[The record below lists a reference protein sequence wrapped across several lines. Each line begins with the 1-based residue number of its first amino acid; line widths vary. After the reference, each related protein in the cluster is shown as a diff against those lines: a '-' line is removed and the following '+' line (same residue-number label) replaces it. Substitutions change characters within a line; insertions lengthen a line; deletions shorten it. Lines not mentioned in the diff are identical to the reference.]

1 MEQFGGELAQLVADM
16 EQKKRQIDTEMQALR
31 QEVTVMCLG
40 TVADLAQQAL
50 RKVESVAPAER
61 DQLQRIQQQVQEPL
75 ESSRM
80 AAYDSLRTMHKDCQL
95 CKNKEACAKGR
106 ALLIMRDLVVLTVA
120 IGKGPMSPS
129 KLKTALEEALRQ
141 GCGRFDLDKVEQ
153 SQLTLAFNKVISLG
167 CTREGFGATVR
178 SANMYGPELTNE
190 EVQQLFLVYNAC
202 ARASPQY
209 ISKNKETRNWKHRK
223 RSASPHRELAGSAS
237 TASPSIAA
245 APVPHP
251 VVPEIAT
258 TSVADAS
265 MPVPRRRANCNDG
278 ADTATTSVAD
288 ASMPVPRRRASCNDD
303 ADIATTSVADAS
315 MPVPRRM
322 ASCNDGADTATA
334 HSQETMCT
342 WQLGANIPFLHSWGE
357 QASHGIISFDAMPE
371 TPPCKHCGIFDLQGC
386 HTPGGYYCSTC
397 MADSM
402 AEQDLLWEADAF
414 GVFQDFS

>member
-1 MEQFGGELAQLVADM
+1 M

-40 TVADLAQQAL
+40 TVADLVQQAL
-50 RKVESVAPAER
+50 RRVVGVAPGER
-61 DQLQRIQQQVQEPL
+61 DQLQRIQQLVQEPC

-80 AAYDSLRTMHKDCQL
+80 AAYDALRTMHKDCQP

-106 ALLIMRDLVVLTVA
+106 ALLIMRDLVVLTAA
-120 IGKGPMSPS
+120 IGKGPVTPGT
-129 KLKTALEEALRQ
+129 LKTALEEALRQ
-141 GCGRFDLDKVEQ
+141 GCGRFDLDKAEL
-153 SQLTLAFNKVISLG
+153 SQLALAFNKVIRLG
-167 CTREGFGATVR
+167 STREGFDEKVR
-178 SANMYGPELTNE
+178 SANMYGLDLSDE

-209 ISKNKETRNWKHRK
+209 ISKNKETRNGKHRK

-251 VVPEIAT
+251 VVPET
-258 TSVADAS
+258 
-265 MPVPRRRANCNDG
+265 
-278 ADTATTSVAD
+278 
-288 ASMPVPRRRASCNDD
+288 
-303 ADIATTSVADAS
+303 ATTSVADAS

-342 WQLGANIPFLHSWGE
+342 WQFGANIPFLHSWGE
-357 QASHGIISFDAMPE
+357 QVSHGIISFDASGM
-371 TPPCKHCGIFDLQGC
+371 Q
-386 HTPGGYYCSTC
+386 
-397 MADSM
+397 A
-402 AEQDLLWEADAF
+402 LWNL
-414 GVFQDFS
+414 